1 MSLGSFAAALLR
13 CNVLSVIDA
22 RTCPSGRRDGYTLR
36 RFPTDADLDTDA
48 TTQMLSVL
56 SGRTTLCS
64 TGGSVEAVVP
74 EAVSPLLVLER
85 MPVRLWVVRST
96 SC

>member
-22 RTCPSGRRDGYTLR
+22 RTCPSGRRDGHTRR

-48 TTQMLSVL
+48 QRNALRALRSDYPL
-56 SGRTTLCS
+56 LDW
-64 TGGSVEAVVP
+64 GSVEAVVA
-74 EAVSPLLVLER
+74 EAVSPLVVLER